1 MYLLADSGATKTD
14 WFLFDKDGIQAK
26 HRTGGINPMIQSEV
40 EIRTGPL
47 NDLSDLVG
55 ESKVREI
62 FYYGAGLRTKDMV
75 NTLEKLLGEFRPD
88 TKAQVHHDL
97 LGAAR
102 ATCGVKPG
110 IACIL
115 GTGSNSCWFDGNDI
129 IAEIG
134 GNGYILGDEGS
145 GADLGKTLI
154 KKALDAELPKEYIDH
169 LEAYA
174 GKTILEL
181 RNEAYKSDRP
191 NYFFAQFARYIGDNI
206 EDSLFH
212 GLVLARFTTFIGNTI
227 LKYSGY
233 QEIPVHFIGSVSK
246 VFEKELRIACEI
258 FKLKLENIIQA
269 PAEAL
274 VEYHLK
280 TSAQPS

>member
-14 WFLFDKDGIQAK
+14 WFLFNENGIQTK

-47 NDLSDLVG
+47 SDLSELLG
-55 ESKVREI
+55 ETKVQEI
-62 FYYGAGLRTKDMV
+62 FYYGAGLRTPDMAAS
-75 NTLEKLLGEFRPD
+75 LKKLLGELRPD
-88 TKAQVHHDL
+88 TRAHIHHDL

-102 ATCGVKPG
+102 ATCGTKPG

-115 GTGSNSCWFDGNDI
+115 GTGSNSCWFDGTNI
-129 IAEIG
+129 IGEIG

-154 KKALDAELPKEYIDH
+154 KKALDAELPQDYIQR

-181 RNEAYKSDRP
+181 RNEAYRGPRP
-191 NYFFAQFARYIGDNI
+191 NYFFAQFAQYIGDNI
-206 EDSLFH
+206 DDPFFH

-227 LKYSGY
+227 LKYNGY
-233 QEIPVHFIGSVSK
+233 KDMPIHFIGSISK
-246 VFEKELRIACEI
+246 VFEKELRMACEI
-258 FKLKLENIIQA
+258 FDLKLENIIRA
-269 PAEAL
+269 PADAL
-274 VEYHLK
+274 VDYHLNVAAEL
-280 TSAQPS
+280 S